1 MAYISHV
8 FYAFAWPTTDG
19 SVVLSDE
26 FADLEMEV
34 DGAQGCIKALTQLKD
49 QYPELKIILSVG
61 GGGQGSAHFAPIA
74 SNHTA
79 RMIFASTAR
88 GLVDMYGF
96 DGIDSILSSRLST
109 LARSLLMTIALVDWE
124 HPSSPAQ
131 GNDYIALLDTVRRFL
146 PSSRYIVTSALPA
159 GAWALSNIN
168 LSLASTYLN
177 FINLMAYDF
186 YGPWTPTSGHQS
198 RLYSPATDPSSVS
211 VHAAVLY
218 CLQHSVHPSKILL
231 GIPAYGR
238 SFPGA
243 TGPDQGYLPPIAS
256 NDDRTFEYRSI
267 PLTGTEEVDEQL
279 GAASIVDPIAGF
291 ITYDNAAIVR
301 MKAAYVQRMRLGGM
315 FYWHGTGDVKGP
327 RSLVEAGYNALHDL

>member
-8 FYAFAWPTTDG
+8 FYAFAWPTADG
-19 SVVLSDE
+19 TVVLSDE
-26 FADLEMEV
+26 FADLEMEI

-61 GGGQGSAHFAPIA
+61 GGGQGSLHFAPIA
-74 SNHTA
+74 SNPTA

-96 DGIDSILSSRLST
+96 DGIDI
-109 LARSLLMTIALVDWE
+109 DWE

-146 PSSRYIVTSALPA
+146 PSSGYTLTSALPA
-159 GAWALSNIN
+159 GAWALSNID
-168 LSLASTYLN
+168 LSLASNYLN

-198 RLYSPATDPSSVS
+198 RLYSPPLNPASVS

-243 TGPDQGYLPPIAS
+243 TGPDQAYLPPIAP

-267 PLTGTEEVDEQL
+267 PLTGIEQVDEQL
-279 GAASIVDPIAGF
+279 GVAFIVDPIAGF
-291 ITYDNAAIVR
+291 ITYDNADVVR

-315 FYWHGTGDVKGP
+315 FYWTGTGDVRGP